1 MSEITPEV
9 RQDPKAARAK
19 PETSA
24 YRATLNMPDTPFP
37 MRGDLPKREPA
48 WVADWNE
55 NGLYKR
61 LRDARQGAPLFV
73 LHDGPPYA
81 NGKLHIGHAL
91 NKILKD
97 TIVKSKQLAGFDA
110 QYIPGWDCHGL
121 PIENAIEKLHGRN
134 LSRDDMQ
141 AKSRAFATEQIGQ
154 QREDFKRLGVLGD
167 WERPYRTMDFA
178 NEAGE
183 IRAFKRVIERGF
195 VYRGLKPVYWCFD
208 CGSSLAEFEIEYAD
222 KHSDT
227 LDVAFET
234 DDAAQLASAFGLAAL
249 PAGKSGFAVI
259 WTTTA
264 WTIPANQALNAH
276 PEFNYALVDTPMGC
290 LVLAETLVEK
300 CLARFGLQ
308 GTVLATAKGEQL
320 GGLNFRHP
328 LYAVD
333 AGYQRLS
340 PVYLAEYV
348 SDADGTGIVHS
359 SPAYGVDDFNSC
371 IANGLAYDDILNPVQ
386 GNGAYAADFPL
397 FGGLHIWKAV
407 PVILEALKNAGRLMA
422 TVPITHSYPHCWRH
436 KTPVIYRAAAQWFIR
451 MDEGVGVFTKDKA
464 PKTLRQLAL
473 GAIDHTHFYP
483 ENGKTRLRDMIA
495 NRPDWCISRQRS
507 WGVPVPFFLHKDS
520 GELHPRTMDILDQAA
535 DTVEQG
541 GIEAW
546 SRVTAEEILGTDD
559 APHYTKSTDILE
571 VWFDSGS
578 TFQHVLRG
586 SHAHAYPNGAFH
598 AEGPEADLYLE
609 GHDQHRGWFHSS
621 LLLGCALYDRAPYK
635 GLLTHGFATDGQGR
649 KMSKSLGNTVEP
661 QSVTSKLGAEIV
673 RLWVASTDYSGD
685 LNIDEKILARVVD
698 AYRRIRNTLRF
709 LLANVSD
716 FDPAKD
722 AVPVEQMLE
731 IDRYALARAAE
742 LQADIRA
749 HFDVYEF
756 HPVVSK
762 LQIYCS
768 EDLGAFYLD
777 VLKDRLYTT
786 APKSLARRS
795 AQTALHQ
802 ISHAMLRWM
811 APFLSFTAEEAW
823 PVLAGA
829 QNKGSIFFETFSALP
844 APNEALLAKWSRIRA
859 IRDTAN
865 KAIEDVRTAGAVGA
879 SLQATLTITAGA
891 DDAALLRSLG
901 DDLRFV
907 TITSTATVVDGSESA
922 VAVTP
927 STATKC
933 ERCWHYTDD
942 VGSDSAHPAICGRC
956 VSNLVEA
963 AGTGAGE
970 TRKVA

>member
-1 MSEITPEV
+1 MAMTDK
-9 RQDPKAARAK
+9 QD
-19 PETSA
+19 
-24 YRATLNMPDTPFP
+24 YRSTLNLPDTPFP

-48 WVADWNE
+48 WVKEWNE
-55 NGLYKR
+55 EGLYKK
-61 LRDARQGAPLFV
+61 LRDTRHGAPLFV

-97 TIVKSKQLAGFDA
+97 MIVKSKQLAGFDA

-141 AKSRAFATEQIGQ
+141 AKSRAFATEQINQ

-167 WERPYRTMDFA
+167 WERPYRTMDPA

-222 KHSDT
+222 KKSDT
-227 LDVAFET
+227 LDVAFESN
-234 DDAAQLASAFGLAAL
+234 DAAGLAQAFGLSAL
-249 PAGKSGFAVI
+249 PAGKQAFAVI

-276 PEFNYALVDTPMGC
+276 PELEYALVDTPKG
-290 LVLAETLVEK
+290 VLLLGANLIEK
-300 CLARFGLQ
+300 CMERFGLT
-308 GTVLATAKGEQL
+308 GTVLATAKGEALRGQV
-320 GGLNFRHP
+320 FRHP
-328 LYAVD
+328 LYDLPDDINV
-333 AGYQRLS
+333 AGNEYSYKRLS
-340 PVYLAEYV
+340 PLYLADYV
-348 SDADGTGIVHS
+348 SDGDGTGIVHS

-371 IANGLAYDDILNPVQ
+371 IANGLKYDQILNPVL
-386 GNGAYAADFPL
+386 GNGVYAEELPL
-397 FGGLHIWKAV
+397 FGGQHIWKACAN
-407 PVILEALKNAGRLMA
+407 VINTLRDNHRLMA
-422 TVPITHSYPHCWRH
+422 TVGITHSYPHCWRH

-451 MDEGVGVFTKDKA
+451 MDKGPGVFTKDKA

-473 GAIDHTHFYP
+473 DAIEQTSFYP

-520 GELHPRTMDILDQAA
+520 GELHPRTMEILDQAA
-535 DTVEQG
+535 DIVEKG

-546 SRVTAEEILGTDD
+546 SRVTVEDILGAAD
-559 APHYTKSTDILE
+559 APSYTKSTDILE

-586 SHAHAYPNGAFH
+586 SHKDAYNRVPFH
-598 AEGPEADLYLE
+598 TEGPEADLYLE

-621 LLLGCALYDRAPYK
+621 LLLGCALYDRAPYR

-661 QSVTSKLGAEIV
+661 QTITTKMGAEIV

-685 LNIDEKILARVVD
+685 LNIDDKILARVVD
-698 AYRRIRNTLRF
+698 TYRRVRNTLKF

-716 FDPAKD
+716 FDPVKD
-722 AVPVEQMLE
+722 AMPFDQMLE
-731 IDRYALARAAE
+731 IDRYALSRAAQ
-742 LQADIRA
+742 LQADILA
-749 HFDVYEF
+749 HFKVYEF

-777 VLKDRLYTT
+777 ILKDRLYTT
-786 APKSLARRS
+786 GANSLARRS
-795 AQTALHQ
+795 AQTALWHITQ
-802 ISHAMLRWM
+802 AMLRWM

-823 PVLAGA
+823 AVLAVEGKTPVA
-829 QNKGSIFFETFSALP
+829 TKASIFMDTYVAFD
-844 APNEALLAKWSRIRA
+844 APNEALLAKWARIRA
-859 IRDTAN
+859 VREAVN
-865 KAIEDVRTAGAVGA
+865 KDIETLRAAGQVGA
-879 SLQATLTITAGA
+879 SLQAEVTLTVPAEEH
-891 DDAALLRSLG
+891 ALLSSLG
-901 DDLRFV
+901 DDLKFV
-907 TITSTATVVDGSESA
+907 FITSAITLVAGSTQSISATASNG
-922 VAVTP
+922 
-927 STATKC
+927 TKC
-933 ERCWHYTDD
+933 ERCWHYVAD
-942 VGSDSAHPAICGRC
+942 VGSNAAHPTICGRC
-956 VSNLVEA
+956 VSNLE
-963 AGTGAGE
+963 GAGE
-970 TRKVA
+970 TRTFA